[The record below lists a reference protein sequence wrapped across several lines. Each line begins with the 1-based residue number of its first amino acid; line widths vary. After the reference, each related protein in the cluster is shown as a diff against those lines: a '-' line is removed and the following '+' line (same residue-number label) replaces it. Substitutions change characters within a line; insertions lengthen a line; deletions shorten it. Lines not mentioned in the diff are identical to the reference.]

1 MDAAHYT
8 VRNESSE
15 RTIYIRMEGYFAEQE
30 MKNFIRAALEATES
44 YNGEPHLVLAD
55 MRGMQI
61 TSIEVSRLFGDFI
74 GEARR
79 KGVSC
84 CAHLSTSTVQKLQ
97 AARLARE
104 NSPGDDVTV
113 NVVSVEE
120 AHKLLGEARRQL
132 EVPPRQ

>member
-8 VRNESSE
+8 VRNEPSE
-15 RTIYIRMEGYFAEQE
+15 RTIYIRMEGYFGEQE
-30 MKNFIRAALEATES
+30 MKDFIRVALEATES
-44 YNGEPHLVLAD
+44 YNGKPHFVLAD

-61 TSIEVSRLFGDFI
+61 ISIEVSKLFGDYI
-74 GEARR
+74 GESRR
-79 KGVSC
+79 KGVSR

-113 NVVSVEE
+113 NVVSIEE
-120 AHKLLGEARRQL
+120 AHKLLGEARRQF
-132 EVPPRQ
+132 EAPPRQ

>member
-1 MDAAHYT
+1 VDAAHYT
-8 VRNESSE
+8 VRNEPSE
-15 RTIYIRMEGYFAEQE
+15 RTIYIRMEGYFDLEE
-30 MKNFIRAALEATES
+30 MKNFIRAAFEATES
-44 YNGEPHLVLAD
+44 YNGTPHLVLAD

-61 TSIEVSRLFGDFI
+61 TSLEVSKLLGEYI

-97 AARLARE
+97 AARLARQ

-113 NVVSVEE
+113 NVVSIEE
-120 AHKLLGEARRQL
+120 AHALLGEARRQL
-132 EVPPRQ
+132 EALPRR